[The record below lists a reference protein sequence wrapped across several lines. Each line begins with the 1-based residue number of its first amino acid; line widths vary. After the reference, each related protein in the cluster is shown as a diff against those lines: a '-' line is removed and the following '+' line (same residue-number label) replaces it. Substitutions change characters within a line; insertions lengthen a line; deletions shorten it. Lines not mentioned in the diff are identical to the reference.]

1 MTTETTTSVEEN
13 PLAET
18 PPVDAISDFLPQLDG
33 YEIRRVAKAQ
43 MDRAAAYDVR
53 EQRQEAVKRVEQA
66 VAIWYATTKGWCEQ
80 ICTTT
85 RSMINQIRSEPDCI
99 LASIIS
105 EEELDKFDGEF
116 SDASTRLSD
125 VYPLIGKKLIN
136 PTDVDQDQEQDEEQ
150 DEDEE

>member
-1 MTTETTTSVEEN
+1 MSTETTTPAEVEVEN

-66 VAIWYATTKGWCEQ
+66 VAIWYATTKGWMEQ

-85 RSMINQIRSEPDCI
+85 RSMINQIRSDPDGI
-99 LASIIS
+99 LASILS

-125 VYPLIGKKLIN
+125 VYPLIGKKLIS
-136 PTDVDQDQEQDEEQ
+136 PADVDQDQ